1 MANELSFL
9 GACRKARTN
18 SPCRT
23 HNEAAIHKGFTY
35 ILFTVLNKNKDNRK
49 VGDTPEENICF
60 HALVNFESLLS
71 GECKENVQNDI
82 FRKNICTFLEK
93 GIKTETTISSGFRMV
108 LPKLTKKS

>member
-1 MANELSFL
+1 MSSPSSERVGKLEQTPPAGHTTRWQSIKASPTFYSLFSTETRTTGKWETLQ
-9 GACRKARTN
+9 RKT
-18 SPCRT
+18 
-23 HNEAAIHKGFTY
+23 F
-35 ILFTVLNKNKDNRK
+35 V
-49 VGDTPEENICF
+49 F